1 LERQQQ
7 ATREAMLA
15 DRIVTILSMEQLTV
29 DQIRDEVSEDD
40 RNMLNTTLA
49 KLVNQRKVSCIVLPV
64 RDSLGLWYKASL
76 YYH

>member
-40 RNMLNTTLA
+40 RNMVNTTLA
-49 KLVNQRKVSCIVLPV
+49 KLVNQRKVS
-64 RDSLGLWYKASL
+64 
-76 YYH
+76 

>member
-1 LERQQQ
+1 MERQQQ

-40 RNMLNTTLA
+40 RNMVNTTLA

-64 RDSLGLWYKASL
+64 GDSLGLWY
-76 YYH
+76 